1 MITLPGMNP
10 SIKPFLPSRMVSLNS
25 RLYWCGWTPKHA
37 RNCAVKSFSSA
48 FSLLVPAHWWA
59 NADSL
64 LRSSLG
70 VIFANRNPSGKASSH
85 MPDSTPFSTMEMRV
99 GSIQRTRCRRCINLC
114 GLQLPLVAFGHV
126 EDNVKASTRARNKFE
141 LSYPI
146 VLATSCC
153 KPNGKKALL
162 PLRRH
167 ECRQINRPP
176 SSCAQLRRT
185 GDGATAYDG
194 GH

>member
-1 MITLPGMNP
+1 
-10 SIKPFLPSRMVSLNS
+10 MVSLNS

-59 NADSL
+59 NADS
-64 LRSSLG
+64 
-70 VIFANRNPSGKASSH
+70 
-85 MPDSTPFSTMEMRV
+85 
-99 GSIQRTRCRRCINLC
+99 
-114 GLQLPLVAFGHV
+114 
-126 EDNVKASTRARNKFE
+126 VKASTRARNKFE